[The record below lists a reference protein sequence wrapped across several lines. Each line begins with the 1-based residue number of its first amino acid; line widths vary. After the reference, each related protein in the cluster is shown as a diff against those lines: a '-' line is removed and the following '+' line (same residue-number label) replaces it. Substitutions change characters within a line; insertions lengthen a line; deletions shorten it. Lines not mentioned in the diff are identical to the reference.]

1 MTDLIAQL
9 TMAPLI
15 ASVVGL
21 LVAAFFYFRVKS
33 LPEGT
38 ETMNLIGR
46 YIREGSMAFLKRE
59 YQVLAVY
66 SLVVFVLLYLAFS
79 SQGTGFIAGFCFVLG
94 AFLSLFAGFVGM
106 KAATY
111 ANVRTSQ
118 AAREGSK
125 PNALLTA
132 LDGGAVMGLCVA
144 AGALLGLGVLYY
156 VYAGDP
162 HLATVLHSFAVGA
175 SSIALFARIGGGIY
189 TKAAD
194 VGSDIAGKV
203 VEGIPED
210 DPRNPG
216 GIADNVGDNVGDVA
230 GMGADIYESL
240 VAALVAAQAIA
251 LTVKSEYLMGLFT
264 SLPEGVEPK
273 FMAATLPIFLSGLG
287 LAVSILGIFMARMLR
302 QNSPAMVLRAA
313 LVVPSF
319 IMVLASFIVMPM
331 LGVSQAVTYA
341 IGAGA
346 IGGAMI
352 GLVTEYYTAWRPVE
366 KVADANLT
374 GAGTGIISGL
384 AVGMESTVV
393 SLLIVACAGFTAN
406 AVMPEG
412 MGLYGIAMSAV
423 GMLAGTAIVMTV
435 DAYGPISDNA
445 GGISEMSELGP
456 EVRAITDELDAVGN
470 TTAAIGKGFA
480 IGSATLTVL
489 SLFSAFILEVNHARD
504 MAGLPVM
511 VLKLDEAPILIGLLL
526 GACLP
531 YAVGSSTMIA
541 VGKAAQSIITE
552 IIRQFNEIPGLREGN
567 AEPEGA
573 VIVDI
578 ATKAALSQMI
588 VPGTVAIVA
597 PVAVGFILGP
607 AALAGLLAGAVA
619 VGASLSLFMANA
631 GGAWDNAKKFIEAGG
646 IEGHPKGSDAHKA
659 AVIGDTVGDPFKDT
673 SGPGVAI
680 LIKVM
685 SVVSLLVA
693 PLIATIG
700 CGNPTCR
707 APTGARRPEP
717 RPPPPRCARCASRS
731 SWRDPSRW
739 RCTPA
744 GDAAPARRACRRRPG
759 APRARGG

>member
-1 MTDLIAQL
+1 MEETMNDLTGLL
-9 TMAPLI
+9 TMVPL
-15 ASVVGL
+15 AAGVLGL

-38 ETMNLIGR
+38 DTMNMIAR
-46 YIREGSMAFLKRE
+46 YIREGSMAFLMRE
-59 YQVLAVY
+59 YKVLGVY
-66 SLVVFVLLYLAFS
+66 ALVVFVFLFVAFRAE
-79 SQGTGFIAGFCFVLG
+79 GTGLLAGICFLLG
-94 AFLSLFAGFVGM
+94 AFLSLSAGFIGM

-111 ANVRTSQ
+111 ANVRTTQ

-125 PNALLTA
+125 PRALLTA

-144 AGALLGLGVLYY
+144 AGAVLGLGVLYLIY
-156 VYAGDP
+156 QDDP
-162 HLATVLHSFAVGA
+162 HLATALHSFAVGA

-240 VAALVAAQAIA
+240 VAAIVAGMAIA
-251 LTVKSEYLMGLFT
+251 LTARKEYVAGLVT
-264 SLPEGVEPK
+264 DLSTGVDPT
-273 FMAATLPIFLSGLG
+273 FLAVTLPVFLASVGLIVSVVCIF
-287 LAVSILGIFMARMLR
+287 IARALR
-302 QNSPAMVLRAA
+302 GSAPAIVLRAT
-313 LVVPSF
+313 LIFPS
-319 IMVLASFIVMPM
+319 IVMVLVAAALMPM
-331 LGVSQAVTYA
+331 LGVSQSVTGA
-341 IGAGA
+341 LAAGA
-346 IGGAMI
+346 IGGGLI
-352 GLVTEYYTAWRPVE
+352 GLVTEFYTAWSPVE
-366 KVADANLT
+366 RVAEASKT
-374 GAGTGIISGL
+374 GAGTGVISGL

-393 SLLIVACAGFTAN
+393 SLFIVAVAGFTAN

-456 EVRAITDELDAVGN
+456 EVRAITDELDSVGN

-489 SLFSAFILEVNHARD
+489 SLFSAFVLEVNHVRVSE
-504 MAGLPVM
+504 GLAPM
-511 VLKLDEAPILIGLLL
+511 VLRLDEAPILIGLLI

-531 YAVGSSTMIA
+531 YAVGASTMIA
-541 VGKAAQSIITE
+541 VGKAAQAIITE
-552 IIRQFNEIPGLREGN
+552 IIRQFNEIPGLREGK

-578 ATKAALSQMI
+578 ATVAALRQM
-588 VPGTVAIVA
+588 VLPGSVAILA
-597 PVAVGFILGP
+597 PVIIGFLLGP
-607 AALAGLLAGAVA
+607 AALAGMLAGAVA

-631 GGAWDNAKKFIEAGG
+631 GGAWDNAKKFIEAGRL
-646 IEGHPKGSDAHKA
+646 EGHPKGSDAHKA

-673 SGPGVAI
+673 SGPGVSI

-685 SVVSLLVA
+685 SVVSLLIA
-693 PLIATIG
+693 PLIATF
-700 CGNPTCR
+700 
-707 APTGARRPEP
+707 
-717 RPPPPRCARCASRS
+717 
-731 SWRDPSRW
+731 
-739 RCTPA
+739 
-744 GDAAPARRACRRRPG
+744 
-759 APRARGG
+759 